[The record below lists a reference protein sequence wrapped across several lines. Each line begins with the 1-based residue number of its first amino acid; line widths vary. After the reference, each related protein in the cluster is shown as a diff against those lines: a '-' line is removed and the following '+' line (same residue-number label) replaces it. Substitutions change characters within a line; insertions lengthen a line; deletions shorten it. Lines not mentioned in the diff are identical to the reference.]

1 MIQLTKGNLLEAQAE
16 ALVNTVN
23 CVGVMGKGIA
33 LQFKQAFPENYAFYR
48 AACQR
53 GEVQLGQMLV
63 YETGHVLNPRYV
75 INFPTKHHWKEK
87 SRIENIESGLQAL
100 VDEVKQRGITSIAV
114 PPLGAG
120 SGGLAWSEVRP
131 RIEAAFAPLTAV
143 RVLLYAP
150 LGAPQAETMQVATKR
165 PNMTPGRAVILALL
179 QRYLT
184 PMYRLSM
191 LEVQKL
197 AYFAQAVGEP
207 LKLDFVKGPYGP
219 YAETVN
225 HVLQAM
231 EGHFVRG
238 YGDRSRSPS
247 IRLAPEAVAE
257 AQAFLQNLPDS
268 RARIERVA
276 NLIEGFET
284 PYGMELLATVHWV
297 AHENPAART
306 DVNAVIEGVHHW
318 SNRKRASFQPAHI
331 QAAWGRLSEY
341 GWI

>member
-197 AYFAQAVGEP
+197 AYFAQAAGEP

-297 AHENPAART
+297 ARENPAART
-306 DVNAVIEGVHHW
+306 DVNAVIEGIHHW
-318 SNRKRASFQPAHI
+318 SDRKRASFQPAHI
-331 QAAWGRLSEY
+331 QAAWRRLSEY